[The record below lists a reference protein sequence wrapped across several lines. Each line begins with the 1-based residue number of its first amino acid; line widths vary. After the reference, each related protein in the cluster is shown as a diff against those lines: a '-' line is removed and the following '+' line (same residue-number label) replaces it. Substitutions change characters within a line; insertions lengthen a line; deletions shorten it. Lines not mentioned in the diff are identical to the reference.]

1 MSLIESNQTKNLPIN
16 IVIHICEYTGKFILV
31 KNGKL
36 KSIIDIRDFQHLE
49 PVLLS
54 RQFFSINKLMRAWDR
69 AEIKYKEEREKEHII
84 HLQNVDF
91 HRHRQLFLPE
101 EPIENME
108 PVQKDLFCYHCI
120 RQLSSIELYQVYE
133 IYKKQGTIINRDNGY
148 FIITLQE
155 FRNGFPSKCCIS
167 CCHVI
172 YMQTPQVLD
181 LYEEYKKKEQK
192 KEKIKEEIYEKKIL
206 EKKRGFS
213 YKKKMTVNKL
223 KPFQKFRSYHML
235 R

>member
-1 MSLIESNQTKNLPIN
+1 MSTQLPID
-16 IVIHICEYTGKFILV
+16 IVNQICIYTGKFVLLP
-31 KNGKL
+31 NGQL
-36 KSIIDIRDFQHLE
+36 KSIIDIRDFEHLE

-54 RQFFSINKLMRAWDR
+54 RNFFSINKLMRMWNI
-69 AEIKYKEEREKEHII
+69 AELQYKEQREKEHIL

-91 HRHRQLFLPE
+91 HRHRHLFLPE

-108 PVQKDLFCYHCI
+108 LLQNDMFCGYCI
-120 RQLSSIELYQVYE
+120 RQLSSIELYQEYE
-133 IYKKQGTIINRDNGY
+133 IHKKQGTIINSDNGY

-155 FRNGFPSKCCIS
+155 FRNGFPSKRCIS
-167 CCHVI
+167 CYNVI

-181 LYEEYKKKEQK
+181 LYEEYKKKEEK

-213 YKKKMTVNKL
+213 YKKKMAIKYYDQS
-223 KPFQKFRSYHML
+223 KPIQKIRSYHML